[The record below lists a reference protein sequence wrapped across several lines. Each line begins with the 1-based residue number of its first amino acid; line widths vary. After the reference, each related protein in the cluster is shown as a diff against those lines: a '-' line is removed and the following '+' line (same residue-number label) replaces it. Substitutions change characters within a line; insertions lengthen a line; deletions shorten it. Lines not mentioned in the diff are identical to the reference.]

1 MRGGVSVER
10 SHYSEV
16 WREEPAGADALK
28 GNTLLSASAE
38 VEMTELVARGGRRTL
53 AAFQTVTF
61 LTFGRWC

>member
-10 SHYSEV
+10 SRYSEV

-28 GNTLLSASAE
+28 GNTLLSAPAE
-38 VEMTELVARGGRRTL
+38 VEMTELGARGGCRAL
-53 AAFQTVTF
+53 AAFQWVTL